1 MASCARRTVQL
12 EEDDLPYRKGS
23 NATVRSEGTGTEYYA
38 KRGMLP
44 SYDSQETVRASRPVS
59 TASNSSMRVR
69 RLSSLTDDNTRFPK
83 LQDCA
88 HFHYDTVDI
97 NSLKVC
103 LCDDDNEQYHHN
115 GESTK
120 YFYVKITSNDKTWL
134 VRRTLQ
140 NFRML
145 DQKLHRCI
153 FDRKFSHLPDVALIE
168 PDVNTEQEVYGI
180 LGDYLTRFS
189 SLAGSMLNCGS
200 VLNWLEIDNR
210 GNRIL
215 AVDDSGINT
224 PAIAA
229 AHAVKRYTAQAADE
243 ISLEVGDIISVI
255 DMPPTEDTIWWRG
268 KRGFEVGFFPFEC
281 VEIIGDKVPQAV
293 VSGIPET
300 PQNRALLKKH
310 GKFISFLRLFFNTRP
325 ARIQLKQSGIV
336 KERVFGCDLGEHLLN
351 SGHDVPLVLK
361 SCADVIESHGLVDG
375 IYRLSGITSNIQ
387 KLRLAFDEDRV
398 PDLTSEEYL
407 QDVHSISS
415 LLKMYFRELPNPLL
429 TYQLYDKFANAVKD
443 EDNKLL
449 RIHDVVQQLPPP
461 HYRTTEYLM
470 RHLARVAAHGQETG
484 MHSKNLAIV
493 WAPNLLRSKELET
506 GGGAAALQGVGIQ
519 AVVTEFLIL
528 YADIIFSDKMPSYSS
543 PELKKTHKKPR
554 PKSLAISTPTRL
566 LSLEEARER
575 ALLGNFVKP
584 DQRYIDVGGGP
595 NNLPAKYHTVL
606 DLPGY
611 KKKGSKELKGK
622 KSPGGLKSLFTK
634 SRSGSIRQKGRKP
647 SLQDFESGERKAITE
662 EDVQHWKRRRIRSAK
677 SAESLLSLPITSR
690 LGSPLSESLDPNRLM
705 NILADKENASPIKY
719 RSMSV
724 ESPRPMASSQEYSIS
739 YPSFV
744 LEDEG
749 SREMAI
755 DVNPND
761 IELDLS
767 EAYRGERGS
776 SESPDGVQRKQSFIR
791 NDQKRKVIC
800 HRRTPSAPTTPRRE
814 GHEHSSGCRDVDE
827 SLQQYTDK
835 SVSQPMLEV
844 TLTSKPPKGSS
855 GKIITRQDSETE
867 RFLVHSV
874 SSESANEMIRS
885 GDDYGSEKRK
895 GSKTPPKDRKK
906 LKDGKEKSPSVERHV
921 GSKRDRSRRGSEKEN
936 IPCDSHDQ
944 ETELIK
950 QLPESPG
957 SRRKLWSKS
966 KSEEQTNTSSNT
978 QVSLLFKSPYF
989 FSRYHDYAEI
999 NDDDLD
1005 DAESH
1010 VNKSAEEGNRKSAP
1024 VTSEC
1029 AIPNSSDKTHRYP
1042 VESINNV
1049 QEIES
1054 RSSRES
1060 KNVLETDFPAKNTSK
1075 NRNSV
1080 ELQTKSGATKDTL
1093 KQSQSSDFASE
1104 ISKIEHN
1111 LQNIQQSYSSAK
1123 PMSKCISIPSDI
1135 QKSLENIHSVNGS
1148 HSDIM
1153 SSITISELSVSQDN
1167 IYPGNEGNGVDRR
1180 RRSTSLDGLHDE
1192 SPLSRTLRE
1201 INAQIDQAFKHEK
1214 HKAQSLHDIQS
1225 SQTLSERSSEEL
1237 SSELVSYEDE
1247 LLVTP
1252 TGQRSFG
1259 SMRDMDSD
1267 RDDQIN
1273 QNKFVDRPA
1282 AEIHIAEAP
1291 KVIRAPL
1298 RSGRQGETATTST
1311 TPTRPS
1317 PPASLDIVSP
1327 STSSQPLVGFTSSR
1341 SESVKDQ
1348 GNTKLEDHSPYSNVP
1363 SKIGTRISEEDF
1375 QKILM
1380 SDPDSLKQFEQ
1391 SMMYSPVRAR
1401 GKGFPD
1407 GDRSGRSS
1415 VASPLEGSAPRS
1427 RSSRSSLTSPD
1438 ASPGSHR
1445 GLGHNRSFGSPE
1457 TSPLTSRP
1465 PRNQSLSSLE
1475 ASPQSR
1481 QKHSQSLSS
1490 LDSSPQSK
1498 QRGKLKG
1505 SADISPT
1512 TRQKL
1517 NKSYGSAEG
1526 SPHLRQKQSQSL
1538 SSVEASPPS
1547 RQKQNQSFSSLEGS
1561 PHSRQ
1566 KQNQSFSSVEASPPS
1581 RQKLNQSFSSSEG
1594 SPQSRQKLS
1603 QSTSSSDASPR
1614 QRHNQSFSSVESS
1627 PRSQQKHN
1635 QSFSS
1640 SEASPQTGARQK
1652 SLQYGASSPQR
1663 DVKKYSPRSGK
1674 KSSESPQHDRR
1685 SFIPQLKLE
1694 QRRSGSLVSSPM
1706 SPEHKQP
1713 RWEDLAGLN
1722 DSFNEIDMAVFN
1734 DNWKKCL
1741 APTGD
1746 SIRLSGNASDSTEQ
1760 LSSHTEPEVSTGTDT
1775 VVLERPSITRKGGSN
1790 LTPGN
1795 LEKAAAKSKKKEIET
1810 YDNVPE
1816 HEAFEI
1822 QHKSSRNE
1830 DNKVTTERPTIRR
1843 SQTLPAASSLP
1854 QSPVS
1859 AVTSPGGFLEHS
1871 SSFESSSSVSSLY
1884 HGSSYESATGFGTSG
1899 ITTDRSGAL
1908 RKSNTT
1914 PVLTRQT
1921 SFDSSY
1927 KKSVRVM
1934 SLGSSLEESDAECRS
1949 SRSNVM
1955 SQGQGSYVARSSGH
1969 RSASHQSSQSSVLM
1983 RSESNQ
1989 SADFPFHD
1997 VSQSNAELN
2006 SSQSSIGTLLPQM
2019 LEEMD
2024 VNESCLGLASHQN
2037 MSNEMKEMMQEQ
2049 MKEHAGI
2056 LSPLDEVMAPFPN
2069 MSSPRLQQRSFFDT
2083 NPLSGFDMES
2093 SIEIPSDVGLL
2104 SLPEI
2109 HLQIISDGPVVIAT
2123 PMVLSQLTP
2132 IAPEVHHPIDNT
2144 EEAFQNAVNDDLERN
2159 MASLQNYQPQHVS
2172 VCEPAIRIH
2181 DPNSRMQNESFVN
2194 VAGSRIP
2201 EHSPGLE
2208 HLVAVSADSV
2218 QVMDTPPPVMQD
2230 SMSSSTSSQVD
2241 LMSTSFTYPQN
2252 FDSWHYYS
2260 PMVNSLSLP
2269 GDLAPPPLEMIEQCK
2284 STLVLSKPKS
2294 SQEKKPKSKQA
2305 KPNEILITWEYP
2317 KILDE
2322 NGKEKVKKRTES
2334 LKSAPTT
2341 QGNISSERGEE
2352 KLVLDN
2358 KPCFKKSTAA
2368 DKQSKPTNLHIA
2380 DLVDS
2385 DHAENSGSEDDV
2397 FVDPSEVTPET
2408 SFYAAGSKYFQRRD
2422 FLSYGHMPSN
2432 DQGAN
2437 GETRDNRVF
2446 SFELPSR
2453 SSFDET
2459 LIIANRQKDAGNKES
2474 DFAGFHDDL
2483 MDIGHENSE
2492 DIRFSKAHRS
2502 SKLLTLCEK
2511 FEKETGP
2518 TSPAEVDESGKKKT
2532 ITPPEKNIVSSI
2544 RQMHE
2549 SLEYDGKDG
2558 KTENFGKTQKVNKVD
2573 ENKLKADTIC
2583 LSPTGNAP
2591 AGQGRLVVENVETSQ
2606 KSPSVPSA
2614 ARSIPTLQGKPPLC
2628 RTSSKTRTP
2637 SESSLGEIE
2646 NVKVPVKSNKTEGSP
2661 KSRYDGSPK
2670 GQRQSVISSEDGS
2683 PKLLPHSSS
2692 PKGQRYSTEIS
2703 PKLARGKEGPPVMPR
2718 QGGSPTA
2725 SRSETSS
2732 KIPVFRQSS
2741 FTKDDAK
2748 SDSSLR
2754 KLSSSPK
2761 NLRHSWCSSESE
2773 HSSKY
2778 SKDSDHSKMTRKE
2791 HHTGQ
2796 SKQKSETVGQ
2806 SNGQKKYEKCD
2817 KAEKKKRR
2825 GSIKELTNIFEEK
2838 IENLGKGAT
2847 SPSPTQVK
2855 LRSRVRS
2862 VSPNSAV
2869 NKSPTLPTNV
2879 RHSMELPS
2887 RDIAHHSDGT
2897 FKGAEANIKLNSV
2910 RIGPKPFYGAK

>member
-1 MASCARRTVQL
+1 MSIRFLNDCFPRKEPVDGFEDVHIESCDRTVQL

-44 SYDSQETVRASRPVS
+44 SYDSQETVRASRPIS

-97 NSLKVC
+97 SSLQVC
-103 LCDDDNEQYHHN
+103 LCDEDNEQYHHN

-120 YFYVKITSNDKTWL
+120 YFYMKITSNNKTWL

-153 FDRKFSHLPDVALIE
+153 FDRKFSHLPNIALIE
-168 PDVNTEQEVYGI
+168 PDVNTEQEIYGI
-180 LGDYLTRFS
+180 LGDYLKRFS

-268 KRGFEVGFFPFEC
+268 KRGFEVGFFPYEC
-281 VEIIGDKVPQAV
+281 VEVIDNKVPHAV

-336 KERVFGCDLGEHLLN
+336 RERVFGCDLGEHLLN

-361 SCADVIESHGLVDG
+361 SCADVIESQGLVDG

-443 EDNKLL
+443 EENKLL

-470 RHLARVAAHGQETG
+470 RHLARVAAHGHETG

-528 YADIIFSDKMPSYSS
+528 YAEIIFSDKMPSYSS

-575 ALLGNFVKP
+575 ALLGSFVKP

-595 NNLPAKYHTVL
+595 SNLPSKYHTVL

-611 KKKGSKELKGK
+611 KKKGAKEVKGK
-622 KSPGGLKSLFTK
+622 KSPGGIKSLFTK

-647 SLQDFESGERKAITE
+647 SLQDTLTFDAGERKAITE

-705 NILADKENASPIKY
+705 HILADKENASPNKY

-724 ESPRPMASSQEYSIS
+724 ESPRPLTSSHEYSIS

-749 SREMAI
+749 NREMAI

-761 IELDLS
+761 IEIHLH
-767 EAYRGERGS
+767 EAGKGDKES
-776 SESPDGVQRKQSFIR
+776 SDSPDGVQRKQSFIR

-800 HRRTPSAPTTPRRE
+800 HRRTPSAPTTPRHEGRE
-814 GHEHSSGCRDVDE
+814 HGSSCRDVDE
-827 SLQQYTDK
+827 VLQQYPDK
-835 SVSQPMLEV
+835 SLSQPTLEV

-855 GKIITRQDSETE
+855 GKILRQDSENE
-867 RFLVHSV
+867 RFLVNSL
-874 SSESANEMIRS
+874 SSESANEMSRS
-885 GDDYGSEKRK
+885 GEDNGPEKRK

-906 LKDGKEKSPSVERHV
+906 LKDGKEKSPSIERSS
-921 GSKRDRSRRGSEKEN
+921 GSFKGRSRCGSEKEN
-936 IPCDSHDQ
+936 IPCDSHEKRTD
-944 ETELIK
+944 LIE

-957 SRRKLWSKS
+957 SRRKRWSKS
-966 KSEEQTNTSSNT
+966 KSEEPTNPPSNT

-1005 DAESH
+1005 DPESH
-1010 VNKSAEEGNRKSAP
+1010 VSKSAADNRKSAP

-1029 AIPNSSDKTHRYP
+1029 AVQNSVQKRYP
-1042 VESINNV
+1042 VESIDNV
-1049 QEIES
+1049 HDKES
-1054 RSSRES
+1054 LSDRES
-1060 KNVLETDFPAKNTSK
+1060 KNVLETDFPAKNSSK
-1075 NRNSV
+1075 NNVGLHAKTSA
-1080 ELQTKSGATKDTL
+1080 SKDQL

-1104 ISKIEHN
+1104 ISKLEHN
-1111 LQNIQQSYSSAK
+1111 LQNIQQSYSSSK

-1135 QKSLENIHSVNGS
+1135 QKSLENIHSVSGS

-1153 SSITISELSVSQDN
+1153 SSMTISELSMSQDN
-1167 IYPGNEGNGVDRR
+1167 IYPNSEGNGLDRR

-1201 INAQIDQAFKHEK
+1201 INAQIDQAFKQEK
-1214 HKAQSLHDIQS
+1214 HKTQSLHDIQS
-1225 SQTLSERSSEEL
+1225 SQTLSERSNEEL
-1237 SSELVSYEDE
+1237 SSELVSFEDE
-1247 LLVTP
+1247 MLVTP
-1252 TGQRSFG
+1252 TGHRSFG
-1259 SMRDMDSD
+1259 SMRDMD
-1267 RDDQIN
+1267 DDQVN

-1282 AEIHIAEAP
+1282 AEIHIADAP
-1291 KVIRAPL
+1291 QVIKAPV
-1298 RSGRQGETATTST
+1298 RSTCPGEPTTT

-1327 STSSQPLVGFTSSR
+1327 STSSQPMVGLL
-1341 SESVKDQ
+1341 ESDSANNKK
-1348 GNTKLEDHSPYSNVP
+1348 NTKADDHSPYWNVP
-1363 SKIGTRISEEDF
+1363 TKMGSTISEEDF

-1401 GKGFPD
+1401 SKGFPD

-1415 VASPLEGSAPRS
+1415 VASPLEGSVPRS

-1438 ASPGSHR
+1438 ASPGSNR
-1445 GLGHNRSFGSPE
+1445 GVGLNRSFGSPE
-1457 TSPLTSRP
+1457 TSPLASRP
-1465 PRNQSLSSLE
+1465 PRNQSQSSLE

-1490 LDSSPQSK
+1490 LESSPQSK
-1498 QRGKLKG
+1498 QRGKMKG
-1505 SADISPT
+1505 SADVSPT
-1512 TRQKL
+1512 SRQKL
-1517 NKSYGSAEG
+1517 PKSYGNTDG

-1538 SSVEASPPS
+1538 SSIEASPPS
-1547 RQKQNQSFSSLEGS
+1547 RQKQNQSFSSSDGS

-1566 KQNQSFSSVEASPPS
+1566 KQTQSLSNVDASPPS
-1581 RQKLNQSFSSSEG
+1581 RQRLNQSFSSSEG

-1652 SLQYGASSPQR
+1652 SFQYGGSSPQR
-1663 DVKKYSPRSGK
+1663 DNKKYNQSPRSGK
-1674 KSSESPQHDRR
+1674 KTSESPQHDRR
-1685 SFIPQLKLE
+1685 SLIPQLKFE
-1694 QRRSGSLVSSPM
+1694 QRKSGSLVSSPL

-1775 VVLERPSITRKGGSN
+1775 VVIERPSITRKGTSN
-1790 LTPGN
+1790 LTQAN
-1795 LEKAAAKSKKKEIET
+1795 VEKASAKSKKKEIET

-1816 HEAFEI
+1816 HEPLVF

-1830 DNKVTTERPTIRR
+1830 DRKITTERPTILR
-1843 SQTLPAASSLP
+1843 SQTMPAASSLP

-1871 SSFESSSSVSSLY
+1871 SSFESSSSISSLY
-1884 HGSSYESATGFGTSG
+1884 HGSSYESATGIGASAG
-1899 ITTDRSGAL
+1899 VTTDRSGAL

-1927 KKSVRVM
+1927 KTSVRVT
-1934 SLGSSLEESDAECRS
+1934 SLGSSFEESDAECRS
-1949 SRSNVM
+1949 SRANFIP
-1955 SQGQGSYVARSSGH
+1955 QGQGSHVIRSSND
-1969 RSASHQSSQSSVLM
+1969 RSLSDLRNYSGRSSHQSSQSSVLM
-1983 RSESNQ
+1983 RSESSQ
-1989 SADFPFHD
+1989 SADFPFHEI
-1997 VSQSNAELN
+1997 SQSNGELN

-2049 MKEHAGI
+2049 MKEHAGV

-2069 MSSPRLQQRSFFDT
+2069 ITSPHMQQRSFFDT

-2093 SIEIPSDVGLL
+2093 SIEVPSDVGLVN
-2104 SLPEI
+2104 LPEI

-2132 IAPEVHHPIDNT
+2132 DPPQVHQPIDNT
-2144 EEAFQNAVNDDLERN
+2144 EEEFQNAVNDDLERN
-2159 MASLQNYQPQHVS
+2159 MANLHNYQPQHVS

-2181 DPNSRMQNESFVN
+2181 EPGPRMPNESFVN

-2208 HLVAVSADSV
+2208 HLVAIAADSV

-2269 GDLAPPPLEMIEQCK
+2269 GDLAPPPLEMIETCK
-2284 STLVLSKPKS
+2284 STLVFSKPKS
-2294 SQEKKPKSKQA
+2294 THTKTPKTKQPKS
-2305 KPNEILITWEYP
+2305 NEILITWEYP

-2322 NGKEKVKKRTES
+2322 KGNSEAKKRS
-2334 LKSAPTT
+2334 QSAKSSSVS
-2341 QGNISSERGEE
+2341 QNNMSSERGEE

-2358 KPCFKKSTAA
+2358 KPSYKKSSAINR
-2368 DKQSKPTNLHIA
+2368 QSKPANTKLI

-2385 DHAENSGSEDDV
+2385 DHGENSASEDDV

-2422 FLSYGHMPSN
+2422 FLSYGHTPA
-2432 DQGAN
+2432 DQEKNIGAAR
-2437 GETRDNRVF
+2437 ENRVF
-2446 SFELPSR
+2446 SFEIPTR

-2459 LIIANRQKDAGNKES
+2459 LITAVHQRNAENSENDMA
-2474 DFAGFHDDL
+2474 DFHSDL

-2492 DIRFSKAHRS
+2492 DIRFCKAHRS

-2518 TSPAEVDESGKKKT
+2518 TSPSEVDESGKKKT

-2549 SLEYDGKDG
+2549 SLEHDGKEI
-2558 KTENFGKTQKVNKVD
+2558 KTDNFGKTQKGQ
-2573 ENKLKADTIC
+2573 KAEDNNFKSDTVC
-2583 LSPTGNAP
+2583 VSPTGNAP
-2591 AGQGRLVVENVETSQ
+2591 AGQGKHVTDNADPNQ
-2606 KSPSVPSA
+2606 KSSNIPSPS
-2614 ARSIPTLQGKPPLC
+2614 RSIPTLQGKPPLC

-2637 SESSLGEIE
+2637 SESSLNEVDNAKI
-2646 NVKVPVKSNKTEGSP
+2646 PVKSNKSEGSP
-2661 KSRYDGSPK
+2661 KSRYEGSPK
-2670 GQRQSVISSEDGS
+2670 GQRGSLILSEDATS
-2683 PKLLPHSSS
+2683 NLLPHSSS
-2692 PKGQRYSTEIS
+2692 PKGHRYSTEIS
-2703 PKLARGKEGPPVMPR
+2703 PKLARGKEGPPVLPR
-2718 QGGSPTA
+2718 HGGSPTA
-2725 SRSETSS
+2725 SRSDTAS

-2741 FTKDDAK
+2741 FTKDDSK
-2748 SDSSLR
+2748 PDQSQR
-2754 KLSSSPK
+2754 KVNSSPK
-2761 NLRHSWCSSESE
+2761 IFKTSWG
-2773 HSSKY
+2773 SKGY
-2778 SKDSDHSKMTRKE
+2778 ERLKQQKGGQRK
-2791 HHTGQ
+2791 
-2796 SKQKSETVGQ
+2796 
-2806 SNGQKKYEKCD
+2806 
-2817 KAEKKKRR
+2817 
-2825 GSIKELTNIFEEK
+2825 
-2838 IENLGKGAT
+2838 
-2847 SPSPTQVK
+2847 
-2855 LRSRVRS
+2855 
-2862 VSPNSAV
+2862 
-2869 NKSPTLPTNV
+2869 
-2879 RHSMELPS
+2879 
-2887 RDIAHHSDGT
+2887 
-2897 FKGAEANIKLNSV
+2897 
-2910 RIGPKPFYGAK
+2910 